1 MNYFKFKIWNSRR
14 KETLLQGG
22 GNNPPYPY
30 EIITKEKRDDA
41 YEKLKNYDCPNE
53 LSLSTIGNRASNYY
67 FQPYRV
73 KTKIGKWSHY
83 SAWMDDDKRKKIID
97 ASNRLYRGKTTK
109 SQSARY
115 RGALGMSIG
124 SINQF
129 KPYVAVCGVYK
140 KFKPKRVLDTSAGW
154 GDRLI
159 GALSQNID
167 YIGIDQNKKLIT
179 PYKRMIK
186 DFEDKTTSKVLMIFE
201 KSQDVDYS
209 KLPKYDLIFTSPPYF
224 DLEKYEGMEIFKNKE
239 EFIKKYWRPTIEKAY
254 KYLEKGGHVA
264 LNMPEEMYVALK
276 PVIGSADSKIKMP
289 IQNRFNWRG
298 DAPKFEYIY
307 VWNK

>member
-1 MNYFKFKIWNSRR
+1 MIRLNKGRR
-14 KETLLQGG
+14 QRGG
-22 GNNPPYPY
+22 GKKPPYPY
-30 EIITKEKRDDA
+30 IKISEEQRDDA
-41 YEKLKNYDCPNE
+41 YENLKNYDCPNE

-67 FQPYRV
+67 FQPYRER
-73 KTKIGKWSHY
+73 TKVGKWSHY
-83 SAWMDDDKRKKIID
+83 SAWMDDEKRKKIID
-97 ASNRLYRGKTTK
+97 VDKRINRNSPKIIGTPAGL
-109 SQSARY
+109 QSAMR
-115 RGALGMSIG
+115 MNIG

-159 GALSQNID
+159 GAMTQNID

-186 DFEDKTTSKVLMIFE
+186 DFEDKSTSNVIMIFE
-201 KSQDVDYS
+201 KSQNVDYS

-224 DLEKYEGMEIFKNKE
+224 DLEKYEGMEIFKDKE
-239 EFIKKYWRPTIEKAY
+239 EFLEKYWRPTIKKAY

-264 LNMPEEMYVALK
+264 LNMPEEMYTALK
-276 PVIGSADSKIKMP
+276 PVIGTADIKIKMP

-298 DAPKFEYIY
+298 GAPKFEYIY
-307 VWNK
+307 VWKKI

>member
-1 MNYFKFKIWNSRR
+1 MNRLNKER
-14 KETLLQGG
+14 KHLLQGG
-22 GNNPPYPY
+22 GNKPPYPY
-30 EIITKEKRDDA
+30 DIITKEKRDDA

-97 ASNRLYRGKTTK
+97 ASNRLNRGKTTK
-109 SQSARY
+109 SQTAQY
-115 RGALGMSIG
+115 RDALRMYIG

-186 DFEDKTTSKVLMIFE
+186 DFEDKSTSEVLMIFE

-239 EFIKKYWRPTIEKAY
+239 EFIEKYWRPTIEKAY

-264 LNMPEEMYVALK
+264 LNMPEEMYIALK
-276 PVIGSADSKIKMP
+276 PVIGVADSKIKMP